1 MPLQLPP
8 NLAACLSVADSHL
21 INISTPS
28 LQALLE
34 KRCFMTLIA
43 VEPDILIK
51 VEILLK
57 NTQYLNFS

>member
-1 MPLQLPP
+1 M
-8 NLAACLSVADSHL
+8 ADSHR

-43 VEPDILIK
+43 FKPDILIK
-51 VEILLK
+51 IEILLK
-57 NTQYLNFS
+57 NTQYESLS

>member
-1 MPLQLPP
+1 M
-8 NLAACLSVADSHL
+8 ADSHL

-43 VEPDILIK
+43 FEPDILIK
-51 VEILLK
+51 IEILLK
-57 NTQYLNFS
+57 NTQMKVLANKISFPVV